1 MAATFTKE
9 EFFHNFDIER
19 MNNKSLTIVEKRTY
33 EHMFISRNAFNAIMA
48 NNAERVQV
56 EEIMMPNGRMT
67 KWLAVVT
74 TIIFSWLT
82 SAVSTSGS
90 ASSAFLTRAS
100 QCGHI
105 MPSILSLSF
114 ITGSS
119 FLISL
124 FFIGIIISSF
134 GRSFTKFR
142 RRAFVTTQKLERLIA
157 AAPNIGLSCKPKNG
171 INTPAASGMPIIL

>member
-33 EHMFISRNAFNAIMA
+33 EHMFINRNAFNTIMA

-74 TIIFSWLT
+74 TIIF
-82 SAVSTSGS
+82 
-90 ASSAFLTRAS
+90 
-100 QCGHI
+100 
-105 MPSILSLSF
+105 
-114 ITGSS
+114 
-119 FLISL
+119 
-124 FFIGIIISSF
+124 
-134 GRSFTKFR
+134 
-142 RRAFVTTQKLERLIA
+142 
-157 AAPNIGLSCKPKNG
+157 
-171 INTPAASGMPIIL
+171 

>member
-1 MAATFTKE
+1 MAAAFTKE

-74 TIIFSWLT
+74 TIIF
-82 SAVSTSGS
+82 
-90 ASSAFLTRAS
+90 
-100 QCGHI
+100 
-105 MPSILSLSF
+105 
-114 ITGSS
+114 
-119 FLISL
+119 
-124 FFIGIIISSF
+124 
-134 GRSFTKFR
+134 
-142 RRAFVTTQKLERLIA
+142 
-157 AAPNIGLSCKPKNG
+157 
-171 INTPAASGMPIIL
+171 

>member
-56 EEIMMPNGRMT
+56 EEIMMPNGRVT

-74 TIIFSWLT
+74 TIIF
-82 SAVSTSGS
+82 
-90 ASSAFLTRAS
+90 
-100 QCGHI
+100 
-105 MPSILSLSF
+105 
-114 ITGSS
+114 
-119 FLISL
+119 
-124 FFIGIIISSF
+124 
-134 GRSFTKFR
+134 
-142 RRAFVTTQKLERLIA
+142 
-157 AAPNIGLSCKPKNG
+157 
-171 INTPAASGMPIIL
+171 

>member
-9 EFFHNFDIER
+9 EFFQNFEIEK

-74 TIIFSWLT
+74 TIIF
-82 SAVSTSGS
+82 
-90 ASSAFLTRAS
+90 
-100 QCGHI
+100 
-105 MPSILSLSF
+105 
-114 ITGSS
+114 
-119 FLISL
+119 
-124 FFIGIIISSF
+124 
-134 GRSFTKFR
+134 
-142 RRAFVTTQKLERLIA
+142 
-157 AAPNIGLSCKPKNG
+157 
-171 INTPAASGMPIIL
+171 

>member
-74 TIIFSWLT
+74 TIIF
-82 SAVSTSGS
+82 
-90 ASSAFLTRAS
+90 
-100 QCGHI
+100 
-105 MPSILSLSF
+105 
-114 ITGSS
+114 
-119 FLISL
+119 
-124 FFIGIIISSF
+124 
-134 GRSFTKFR
+134 
-142 RRAFVTTQKLERLIA
+142 
-157 AAPNIGLSCKPKNG
+157 
-171 INTPAASGMPIIL
+171 